1 MSSSAVES
9 DGMGR
14 AAGAVAVSLA
24 LAVGPA
30 PALDLCSPDL
40 AAGGGI
46 TQGGELELAQDL
58 PPVGQW
64 SVSSRAAGRR
74 IREGC
79 GFGLI
84 EEPLAAVRDV
94 VDAAEEFDEFM
105 PRMLESDVEPVSPG
119 VYLNR
124 QVLDMP
130 FPVQDR
136 RYTLRVETE
145 TFATS
150 SGTGWRARW
159 TYVEGS
165 GNVRT
170 STGSWT
176 LIPLG
181 PERTV
186 VVYQVLSDP
195 GGMLSARIVDYAAP
209 RMLRQVLDAIRDRV
223 QSRE

>member
-1 MSSSAVES
+1 ME
-9 DGMGR
+9 R
-14 AAGAVAVSLA
+14 AASAVAVCLA
-24 LAVGPA
+24 LAAAPA
-30 PALDLCSPDL
+30 TALDLCSLDL
-40 AAGGGI
+40 VAGGGI
-46 TQGGELELAQDL
+46 TQVGELELAQDL
-58 PPVGQW
+58 PPAGQW

-94 VDAAEEFDEFM
+94 VDAAGEFDEFM
-105 PRMLESDVEPVSPG
+105 PRMRESDVEPVSPG

-150 SGTGWRARW
+150 SGSGWRARW

-209 RMLRQVLDAIRDRV
+209 RTLRRVLESLRDRV
-223 QSRE
+223 LSRR